1 MKKTGVNVR
10 KLICIFGL
18 IAWITGLTGCAANGD
33 PNSAVNASTAA
44 CRSVD
49 FEPDELTYG
58 NGTVSLAIRF
68 DNQTVTALENS
79 SGCSRSLSAT
89 ELSNFRAKAKSL
101 ASCSSYSGSASV
113 ALAVQ
118 NSQKFFGIDNPSASN
133 VTVNGGYNN
142 LYNELI
148 ALKNDVIGSCDV
160 L

>member
-1 MKKTGVNVR
+1 MKETGGGMR
-10 KLICIFGL
+10 KLIWIFGL
-18 IAWITGLTGCAANGD
+18 ITWTTGLTGCAANGD
-33 PNSAVNASTAA
+33 PNSAVNASRAA

-49 FEPDELTYG
+49 FEPVELTYG
-58 NGTVSLAIRF
+58 NATVSLAIRF

-79 SGCSRSLSAT
+79 SGCSRSLT
-89 ELSNFRAKAKSL
+89 EAEVSNFRAKAKSL
-101 ASCSSYSGSASV
+101 ATCSTYSGSASV

-148 ALKNDVIGSCDV
+148 ALKNDVIGSCNV